1 MQTWTVIGAFENAW
15 EKFLANAGVLMIMM
29 LIGMFGGMCAGLP
42 AGILDAAA
50 KLAAERVAPG
60 EADAIRL
67 GATLIGLVFQL
78 FNAVVQVYFTLGS
91 VRVCLNIVRGQEA
104 SLRDLV
110 VPPGTFLRGFAAN
123 ALVGLG
129 TVLGLLMCVVPGVV
143 FMLGSVFAQYGVV
156 DRELGPIQAIQES
169 WRLTEGERL
178 SVLGFF
184 LACAGVV
191 VAGVLA
197 CCVGLF
203 AALPVI
209 SLATATVYDALLR
222 EKGAAPTS

>member
-15 EKFLANAGVLMIMM
+15 EKLLANAGVLVVMM
-29 LIGMFGGMCAGLP
+29 LIGLLGGMCAGLP
-42 AGILDAAA
+42 TGILNAASELAAA
-50 KLAAERVAPG
+50 RVAPG
-60 EADAIRL
+60 QADVIRL
-67 GATLIGLVFQL
+67 VSKVVGLVFQL
-78 FNAVVQVYFTLGS
+78 FSAVVQVYFTLGS

-129 TVLGLLMCVVPGVV
+129 TILGLVLCIVPGVV
-143 FMLGSVFAQYGVV
+143 FALGSVFAQYGVV
-156 DRELGPIQAIQES
+156 DRELGPIEAIQES

-184 LACAGVV
+184 LACAGVGIV
-191 VAGVLA
+191 GVLA

-209 SLATATVYDALLR
+209 SLATATVYEGLLAQ
-222 EKGAAPTS
+222 KGAAPTS